1 MDAFQYFSE
10 CNSPQKKKYDAL
22 RDFYF
27 QGHRAADV
35 AKKYGYTLSAFY
47 SLSKEFRSHL
57 KTEEGDSFFFRKT
70 FPGRKPMQQTNGLNN
85 LIISL
90 RKQNYSSEN
99 IVTIANSKNYNISY
113 GYVYQLL
120 KNEGFARLPRRSNE
134 FKSKQTAPK
143 IEAPIASALE
153 LKDESFST
161 STAGLLC
168 FSPIIVKYGIDTLI
182 SDSAYPGTSIISK
195 LSSIMSF
202 LAIKLVGTR
211 RYSVD
216 DLWCMDRGSGLFA
229 GLNVLPKTAWF
240 SSYSHR
246 VTRDM
251 NISFLKSLHLL
262 WLKHDLLSD
271 TSNLDFTTIPYWGDD
286 AHLENNWSGKRNKA
300 LSSILAV
307 LAQDPDSGIID
318 YGDTDVMHKNESNVV
333 LEYLDFYR
341 QDGKVGNLKYLVFD
355 SRFTNYENL
364 AKLNQEGV
372 KFLTIRR
379 RGKNIVESIRAL
391 DKSKWKTIRVESS
404 AMKKRTLKV
413 YDDKIMLRG
422 YCDETGIPTEIR
434 QVAITGNGKVKP
446 ALIITNDFDIS
457 TEAVVR
463 KYARRWLVEK
473 GISEQIDFF
482 HLNRLSS
489 SMVIKVDFDLTM
501 TILAHN
507 LYRLFAMELERYS
520 AMSDEKI
527 YEKFIANNGNIKIK
541 GNRIA
546 IEMKKKRELPLLLE
560 TMARYKE
567 SKYKWLN
574 NNTLDFIGAA
584 TS

>member
-1 MDAFQYFSE
+1 MNVFQYFAERGPPS
-10 CNSPQKKKYDAL
+10 KKKYDAL
-22 RDFYF
+22 REFYH
-27 QGHRAADV
+27 QGNKAAVV
-35 AKKYGYTLSAFY
+35 AGKYGYTLSAFY
-47 SLSKEFRSHL
+47 SLAREFRNHL
-57 KTEEGDSFFFRKT
+57 KGGEGDSFFFKET
-70 FPGRKPMQQTNGLNN
+70 SPGRKPVQKTDGLNE
-85 LIISL
+85 LIINL

-99 IVTIANSKNYNISY
+99 IVSIANSKGFDISY

-120 KNEGFARLPRRSNE
+120 TKEGFARLPRRSND
-134 FKSKQTAPK
+134 FKSKQTVCK
-143 IEAPIASALE
+143 IEAPIANTLKI
-153 LKDESFST
+153 KDENFST
-161 STAGLLC
+161 STVGLLC
-168 FSPIIVKYGIDTLI
+168 FLPIIVKYGIGRLI
-182 SDSAYPGTSIISK
+182 SNSSYPGTRTISK

-216 DLWCMDRGSGLFA
+216 DMWCMDRGSGLFA
-229 GLNVLPKTAWF
+229 GLNVLPKNAWF

-246 VTRDM
+246 VTKVM
-251 NISFLKSLHLL
+251 NLSFLKSMHLL
-262 WLKHDLLSD
+262 WLKHGLLSD
-271 TSNLDFTTIPYWGDD
+271 TSNLDFTTIPYWGDN

-300 LSSILAV
+300 LSSMLAV

-341 QDGKVGNLKYLVFD
+341 QGGQGGALKYLVFD
-355 SRFTNYENL
+355 SRFTNYQNL
-364 AKLNQEGV
+364 AKLDQEGV

-404 AMKKRTLKV
+404 AMKKRALKV
-413 YDDKIMLRG
+413 YDDKIILRG
-422 YCDETGIPTEIR
+422 YCDETGGSKEMR

-457 TEAVVR
+457 TETVVR

-473 GISEQIDFF
+473 EISEQVEFF
-482 HLNRLSS
+482 HLNKLSS

-507 LYRLFAMELERYS
+507 IYRLFAMELERYS

-527 YEKFIANNGNIKIK
+527 YEKFIANGGNVKIK
-541 GNRIA
+541 GESIA
-546 IEMKKKRELPLLLE
+546 VEMKKKRELPLLLE
-560 TMARYKE
+560 TMTRYKE
-567 SKYKWLN
+567 SKYEWLN
-574 NNTLDFIGAA
+574 NRSLYFTGAA
-584 TS
+584 SS